1 MNPSQFKIHSNP
13 FFFCIGLTS
22 IEAIGGEHCNS
33 NVAILPFA
41 WPLKMSMGGSNFP
54 LAVIVMVAASV
65 AHVVSAVDDQ
75 TWMVF
80 VPFFPMSVLHGMNM
94 EWAFG
99 PY

>member
-1 MNPSQFKIHSNP
+1 
-13 FFFCIGLTS
+13 
-22 IEAIGGEHCNS
+22 
-33 NVAILPFA
+33 
-41 WPLKMSMGGSNFP
+41 MSMGGSNFP
-54 LAVIVMVAASV
+54 LAVMVAASV